1 MLYILHRGITDT
13 CKNNNGVSCEEER
26 LSLRRK
32 TSTLS
37 QTSSV
42 QTFPLVTIPTIRTQT
57 FPSVTIP
64 TALTSTIS
72 FSVRPSQ
79 KYSGFY
85 ADEVNRTADSFFG
98 TNLCSYLVFLHLA
111 IPPNNTFHQLSRI
124 FNKLFLYL
132 NISSYILNTFDSE
145 TNRFKCYIFN
155 KQFITNTN
163 EYDPPASTSSVIP
176 SATAAGNASGTS
188 STPKPRLSPGV
199 IAGIAIAV
207 FGIFPPPHFPSPS
220 QELQIDRSCSRY
232 SNLRTFHFLLLE
244 TIPQPEQDFFGPLE
258 LTL

>member
-37 QTSSV
+37 P
-42 QTFPLVTIPTIRTQT
+42 TFPTIRTQT

-85 ADEVNRTADSFFG
+85 ADEINRTADSFFG

-111 IPPNNTFHQLSRI
+111 IPPNNTLHQLSRI

-145 TNRFKCYIFN
+145 TNRFKCYIFD

-163 EYDPPASTSSVIP
+163 EYDPPGFYQLGHSQCNSCWKRQRYFKHSQAQVI
-176 SATAAGNASGTS
+176 SGS
-188 STPKPRLSPGV
+188 YCRNCNCCV
-199 IAGIAIAV
+199 
-207 FGIFPPPHFPSPS
+207 
-220 QELQIDRSCSRY
+220 RRY
-232 SNLRTFHFLLLE
+232 SNLRTSHFLLLE